1 MSSKQESSVV
11 PSDRRQWTRLTV
23 AIPMFVRGKD
33 QNGKA
38 FVEFGTVLNIG
49 AGGAL
54 LVSKHNLGIGDGV
67 DLEIPVGFVPEGL
80 MPKFVRQLKAR
91 LQWVKRGDRCFLA
104 GVQFADPLAD
114 LTGLAKSF
122 LR

>member
-1 MSSKQESSVV
+1 M
-11 PSDRRQWTRLTV
+11 RLTV

-33 QNGKA
+33 QHGKA
-38 FVEFGTVLNIG
+38 FVEFATVLNIG
-49 AGGAL
+49 AGGVL
-54 LVSKHNLGIGDGV
+54 LVSKHNLAIGDGV
-67 DLEIPVGFVPEGL
+67 DLEVPVGFLPEGL
-80 MPKFVRQLKAR
+80 MSKFVRKFQAR

-114 LTGLAKSF
+114 LNGLAKSF